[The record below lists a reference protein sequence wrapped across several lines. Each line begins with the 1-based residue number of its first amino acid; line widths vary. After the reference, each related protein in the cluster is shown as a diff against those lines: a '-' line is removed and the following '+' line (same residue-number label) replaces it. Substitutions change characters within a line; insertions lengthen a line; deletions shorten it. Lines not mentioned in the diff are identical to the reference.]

1 MYVSMKPI
9 LQHAHAHGY
18 AVPAINC
25 INMEM
30 ARGAISAAE
39 EARAAIIINLG
50 VGQMGNHAHSEEMVP
65 MIKELAARATVPVAL
80 NLDHGGRLEDIARC
94 LNLGF
99 SSIMIDASSFDFE
112 ENIRRTAIVS
122 AMAHALNVCVEGELG
137 HVGQAN
143 ARDDEDAD
151 LYTNPKQA
159 REFVERTGVDALA
172 VAIGTAHGNYLHH
185 KVPRLDFDRLR
196 ELKSLLNMPL
206 VLHGG
211 SGSGDE
217 NLRKAVS
224 CGINKV
230 NICTD
235 AFQICKTAFL
245 LTQAQQ
251 PDMDYMHLCMAVEQQ
266 MKAFTRHHLD
276 VLGASGQYVY
286 GENVTDSRE

>member
-1 MYVSMKPI
+1 M
-9 LQHAHAHGY
+9 
-18 AVPAINC
+18 
-25 INMEM
+25 
-30 ARGAISAAE
+30 
-39 EARAAIIINLG
+39 
-50 VGQMGNHAHSEEMVP
+50 
-65 MIKELAARATVPVAL
+65 
-80 NLDHGGRLEDIARC
+80 
-94 LNLGF
+94 
-99 SSIMIDASSFDFE
+99 
-112 ENIRRTAIVS
+112 
-122 AMAHALNVCVEGELG
+122 
-137 HVGQAN
+137 
-143 ARDDEDAD
+143 
-151 LYTNPKQA
+151 
-159 REFVERTGVDALA
+159 A

>member
-1 MYVSMKPI
+1 
-9 LQHAHAHGY
+9 
-18 AVPAINC
+18 
-25 INMEM
+25 
-30 ARGAISAAE
+30 
-39 EARAAIIINLG
+39 
-50 VGQMGNHAHSEEMVP
+50 
-65 MIKELAARATVPVAL
+65 
-80 NLDHGGRLEDIARC
+80 
-94 LNLGF
+94 
-99 SSIMIDASSFDFE
+99 
-112 ENIRRTAIVS
+112 
-122 AMAHALNVCVEGELG
+122 MAHALNVCVEGELG

-143 ARDDEDAD
+143 ARDDEDAISIPI
-151 LYTNPKQA
+151 LKQA

>member
-1 MYVSMKPI
+1 M
-9 LQHAHAHGY
+9 
-18 AVPAINC
+18 
-25 INMEM
+25 
-30 ARGAISAAE
+30 
-39 EARAAIIINLG
+39 
-50 VGQMGNHAHSEEMVP
+50 
-65 MIKELAARATVPVAL
+65 
-80 NLDHGGRLEDIARC
+80 
-94 LNLGF
+94 
-99 SSIMIDASSFDFE
+99 
-112 ENIRRTAIVS
+112 
-122 AMAHALNVCVEGELG
+122 
-137 HVGQAN
+137 
-143 ARDDEDAD
+143 
-151 LYTNPKQA
+151 
-159 REFVERTGVDALA
+159 A

-185 KVPRLDFDRLR
+185 KVPRLDFDRLL

-276 VLGASGQYVY
+276 VLGAFGTVCLMAKTSRIRTNETQPLSSLTFRQMTAY
-286 GENVTDSRE
+286 NLIDSCTAEHRLIR

>member
-1 MYVSMKPI
+1 MQMP
-9 LQHAHAHGY
+9 
-18 AVPAINC
+18 
-25 INMEM
+25 
-30 ARGAISAAE
+30 RGAVTAAQ

-99 SSIMIDASSFDFE
+99 SSVMIDASSFDFE
-112 ENIRRTAIVS
+112 ENIRRTAVVS
-122 AMAHALNVCVEGELG
+122 AMAHAMNVCVEGELG

-151 LYTNPKQA
+151 LYTNPGQA
-159 REFVERTGVDALA
+159 REFVRRTGVDALA

-185 KVPRLDFDRLR
+185 KVPQLDFDRLS
-196 ELKSLLNMPL
+196 ELKSLLDMPL

-217 NLRKAVS
+217 NLRRAVA

-245 LTQAQQ
+245 EVQAQQ
-251 PDMDYMHLCMAVEQQ
+251 PEMDYMHLCMAVEQR

-276 VLGASGQYVY
+276 VLGASGRYVY
-286 GENVTDSRE
+286 GESVTDSHE

>member
-1 MYVSMKPI
+1 
-9 LQHAHAHGY
+9 
-18 AVPAINC
+18 
-25 INMEM
+25 
-30 ARGAISAAE
+30 
-39 EARAAIIINLG
+39 
-50 VGQMGNHAHSEEMVP
+50 MGNHAHSEEMVP

-99 SSIMIDASSFDFE
+99 SSVMIDASSFDFE

-245 LTQAQQ
+245 QTQAQQ

-286 GENVTDSRE
+286 GENVTDSHE